1 MAAENLPPDLV
12 ARLTD
17 DPWARRLGIEY
28 LELAPGYC
36 RAALQLQPS
45 MLNYLRL
52 PHGAVVFALA
62 DAAFSVACNSH
73 GTPAVALSMTI
84 GFLAAPRPG
93 ARLVAECRERKQGR
107 QAGFYD
113 VTVSDDEGRPV
124 AALQCVAHRLPE
136 RRAP

>member
-17 DPWARRLGIEY
+17 DPWARTLGIEY

-36 RAALQLQPS
+36 RTALQLQPS

-52 PHGAVVFALA
+52 PHGAVIFALA
-62 DAAFSVACNSH
+62 DAAFSVACNTH
-73 GTPAVALSMTI
+73 GTAVALSMTI
-84 GFLAAPRPG
+84 GFLAAPRPD

-113 VTVSDDEGRPV
+113 VTVSDDENRIV
-124 AALQCVAHRLPE
+124 ATLQCVAHRLPE
-136 RRAP
+136 RRTP